1 MYLLDTNILL
11 WFRLEPTKL
20 SKSYIDILTNV
31 DRQKCI
37 STISLW
43 EISLK
48 FALGKLELGGHTPE
62 EFLDSA
68 LALGLIVISPE
79 PDVYASFH
87 QLQPIPEHRDP
98 FDRMLIWQAIK
109 NNLTLL
115 SADHRMVQYKNQG
128 LTVA

>member
-20 SKSYIDILTNV
+20 SKSHIDILRNP
-31 DRQKCI
+31 DIQKCI
-37 STISLW
+37 SPISLW

-48 FALGKLELGGHTPE
+48 FALGKIELGAHTPE

-79 PDVYASFH
+79 PNIYATFH
-87 QLQPIPEHRDP
+87 RLKPHPEHRDP

-109 NNLTLL
+109 SNLTLI
-115 SADHRMVQYKNQG
+115 STDKRMKMYKTQG
-128 LTVA
+128 LSLA